1 MPVTLLNPISQ
12 VLVASATQTAT
23 GNSTAF
29 VVPYAESY
37 FFILDVT
44 ASSAPTTLDVHL
56 QTNIG
61 SPANTTGAWY
71 GFAKFAQI
79 TTSNVATGLRLQ
91 PTLGR
96 GEAASSFSVG
106 SAATDLAAGSAVVN
120 NVPFMKD
127 CRARWVIAG
136 TSYTFSINLF
146 AQPRDSFAY

>member
-1 MPVTLLNPISQ
+1 MPVSLLNPIAT

-37 FFILDVT
+37 FFILDCT
-44 ASSAPTTLDVHL
+44 AISSGTTLDVTL

-71 GFAKFAQI
+71 GFAKFAQL
-79 TTSNVATGLRLQ
+79 TTSTIATGLRLQ

-96 GEAASSFSVG
+96 GEAASAPAVG
-106 SAATDLAAGSAVVN
+106 SAATDLTAGSAIIN

-127 CRARWVIAG
+127 MRARWVIAG
-136 TSYTFSINLF
+136 TSYTFSINLI